1 MNSVWLSYLETQGAQ
16 YDHTTKTITT
26 FGIPDIEHHS
36 VKFGPVMSPLLNDG
50 LIRIG
55 GDDAK
60 SFLQSQ
66 LTQDV
71 NLVTPEQ
78 AKLSAYCD
86 PQGQV
91 LGLGI
96 LFLYFDAY
104 YWLVPKDTVTPL
116 LSRLKMFVMRSK
128 VELEDFSELLSRFGY
143 AGEHAAQD
151 LLILGNVNLT
161 GNYRQTMFT
170 REDLSSVVAICV
182 PSANP
187 CYLFIGPPDEVIA
200 AWDIMETNGMGIG
213 NADWELI
220 DTVYGMPKITSEIQG
235 KLTAHL
241 LNLDR
246 IDAINFKKGCYPGQE
261 IVARMQYRG
270 KPTKRMVRL
279 HTESEQTCRV
289 GEEITLTYQNDRQL
303 PITVIRSGKDLT
315 QGTILL
321 AVASLKG
328 LEEADGVFLLPDG
341 SEVIMEVLGYT
352 LTDISAAT

>member
-1 MNSVWLSYLETQGAQ
+1 MNNAWLSYLAEQGARFDDQ
-16 YDHTTKTITT
+16 TNTLLT
-26 FGIPDIEHHS
+26 FGIPEIEHHS
-36 VKFGPVMSPLLNDG
+36 VKFGPVMSPLLNEG

-60 SFLQSQ
+60 TFLQSQ
-66 LTQDV
+66 LSQDV

-78 AKLSAYCD
+78 AKLAAYCD

-96 LFLYFDAY
+96 LFMYFDAY
-104 YWLVPKDTVTPL
+104 YWLVPKDTVLPL

-128 VELEDFSELLSRFGY
+128 VELEDFSDLLPRFGY

-161 GNYRQTMFT
+161 GNYRQTLFT
-170 REDLSSVVAICV
+170 REDLSSVAVICI

-187 CYLFIGPPDEVIA
+187 CYLFIGPPNEIIA
-200 AWDIMETNGMGIG
+200 AWDTMETSGMGVG
-213 NADWELI
+213 SDDWALI
-220 DTVYGMPKITSEIQG
+220 DTVYGMPRVSANLQG
-235 KLTAHL
+235 KFTAHL

-261 IVARMQYRG
+261 IIARMQYRG

-279 HTESEQTCRV
+279 HTDVEQDFSV
-289 GEEITLTYQNDRQL
+289 GEDIILSYHADRQL
-303 PITVIRSGKDLT
+303 PITVIRTGKDLT

-328 LEEADGVFLLPDG
+328 LEDAEGVFVLPNG
-341 SEVIMEVLGYT
+341 AEIVMEVLGYT
-352 LTDISAAT
+352 LTDLSSNT